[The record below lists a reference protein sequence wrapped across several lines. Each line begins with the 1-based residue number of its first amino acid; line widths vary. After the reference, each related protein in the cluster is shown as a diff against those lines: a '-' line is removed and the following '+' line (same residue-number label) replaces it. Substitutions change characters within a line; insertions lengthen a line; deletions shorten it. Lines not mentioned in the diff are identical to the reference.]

1 MMPDYMESLVAKL
14 GLDVVLEDLRKVVED
29 LAEHH
34 GDSRL
39 WLIEGDLETCVGDAK
54 EWYSEN

>member
-39 WLIEGDLETCVGDAK
+39 WLIECDLKICVGDAK
-54 EWYSEN
+54 EWSNEN

>member
-1 MMPDYMESLVAKL
+1 
-14 GLDVVLEDLRKVVED
+14 VVLEDLRKVDED

-54 EWYSEN
+54 EWRSVA